1 MKTGTATTR
10 RRLLAV
16 LIAPRVA
23 GGRRCA
29 AGRTIS
35 DRRVGPVRGQRSGED
50 GRFGRQVDGRLPGF
64 TPRDQPGDDR
74 GLAAAGRAGVG
85 RIAEGPFRGE
95 SQGRIG
101 SARAFATADRSF
113 DSVLAADQRPAGDR
127 FDAGGA
133 GRPPVDAGP
142 PPGPAQSS
150 VRQRSPTGA
159 VSRRLLV
166 AGQGSALDL
175 AVWFRPGRR
184 RVCPAVG

>member
-16 LIAPRVA
+16 LIALALPGPPLRCWPNHQRPA
-23 GGRRCA
+23 RR
-29 AGRTIS
+29 T
-35 DRRVGPVRGQRSGED
+35 VRGQRSGED